1 VLQLKDLS
9 ESAPWFVEREK
20 MEQDP
25 IPPGHLY
32 DYQNK
37 RVAVGGICKDV
48 RAKELPFVPEGEREQ
63 GFRHG
68 DETERLA

>member
-1 VLQLKDLS
+1 
-9 ESAPWFVEREK
+9 

>member
-9 ESAPWFVEREK
+9 ESAPRFVEREK
-20 MEQDP
+20 MERDP
-25 IPPGHLY
+25 HTPGHLY
-32 DYQNK
+32 DYQK
-37 RVAVGGICKDV
+37 KGVAVGGICKSV
-48 RAKELPFVPEGEREQ
+48 RAKELPFVPQGEREQ